1 LTRIKICGV
10 CRPQDAEAAAEA
22 GASFIGVILAPGRRR
37 TQTPERAA
45 EIYAATPLRRVGVF
59 VDATPAEMARL
70 ADQLLLDVVQLHGD
84 ESPETMRELA
94 ASGPEL
100 WKAVHVRGPGD
111 IPAAAGRFGDVADAL
126 LLEGWSAQERGGV
139 GAAFDWEAAAAARRE
154 LSATLHVVAA
164 GGLTPENVG
173 RAVALL
179 APDVVDVSSGVEEE
193 TGVKSAVRM
202 QAFVDAV
209 RRAKGLE

>member
-1 LTRIKICGV
+1 MTRIKICGV

-37 TQTPERAA
+37 TQTPQRAA

-59 VDATPAEMARL
+59 VDATAAEMARL
-70 ADQLLLDVVQLHGD
+70 ADELLLDVVQLHGD
-84 ESPETMRELA
+84 ESPESIRELA
-94 ASGPEL
+94 ARGLEL

-111 IPAAAGRFGDVADAL
+111 IPAAAGRFGDVAHAL
-126 LLEGWSAQERGGV
+126 LLEGWSAQDHGGV
-139 GAAFDWEAAAAARRE
+139 GAAFDWEAAAAARRS
-154 LSATLHVVAA
+154 LSPSLHIVAA

-173 RAVALL
+173 QAVALL

-209 RRAKGLE
+209 RRAKGL